1 MSLSIASG
9 KNKREAGDADRLN
22 GSEAMESRAAGGSGG
37 RSSRDPVDAGWLAL
51 VTRAETLGH

>member
-22 GSEAMESRAAGGSGG
+22 GSEAMESRAAGGSEGEAAET
-37 RSSRDPVDAGWLAL
+37 PWMLAGWP
-51 VTRAETLGH
+51 